1 MCTHDPNFLL
11 FVVRSQTHA
20 FLSIITGTYIF
31 SFNNETESLT
41 SQFSGVFSGVTFSG
55 VFFVLYA
62 RGRAAHVDASTLPR
76 VATHYVARDKF
87 EYFIARHRIAQRD
100 ALV

>member
-1 MCTHDPNFLL
+1 MKNYGYKFR
-11 FVVRSQTHA
+11 V
-20 FLSIITGTYIF
+20 
-31 SFNNETESLT
+31 NNETELLLTT
-41 SQFSGVFSGVTFSG
+41 SQKNACDFERYFFRR
-55 VFFVLYA
+55 FFVLYA
-62 RGRAAHVDASTLPR
+62 RERAAHVDASTLPH